1 MDVEAVA
8 SGPGHKDRVPAWVAV
23 VDGSGATILDR
34 IISVDTI
41 FSPLTMVTGLTLEDI
56 KTRGA
61 ELTEVLAAVRA
72 ELGSDVVLVGQNV
85 QSDVDWLGLRPGI
98 DFMHLVDLSE
108 VFKVWNP
115 RFSRW
120 DRFGLAQ
127 EAYGLLGFKMQG
139 EGAHSPVVDA
149 QVSVRLYQEWVLP
162 AEKADEGTQ
171 ILQQMRL
178 KKQFESLHNPIPPTV
193 DGVCMR
199 RFTPSECSCGQKA
212 DLAEDNRKELEAE
225 AEEDV
230 VIDKLRK
237 RDEQWEV
244 VATAVAKEREEL
256 ADEVRRTTAQPR
268 CHGPTTLRRPPSP
281 PTVTSSSTD
290 TLSLAGMAP
299 QEDAVEKMQKKEVV
313 AAEAKQH
320 EERRRQEEKRRRG
333 EVERREEERKHEEER
348 SREEERKRHEEEE
361 MREAERTREEERRR
375 LEEEQRRKEE
385 EKELAIVRQ
394 KAEHELSESEWNRGI
409 L

>member
-1 MDVEAVA
+1 MSVDVEAVA

-98 DFMHLVDLSE
+98 DFMRLVDLSE

-139 EGAHSPVVDA
+139 ESAHSPVVDA

-162 AEKADEGTQ
+162 AGKADEGTK

-178 KKQFESLHNPIPPTV
+178 KKQFEFLRNPIPPTV

-199 RFTPSECSCGQKA
+199 RFTPRECSCGQPC
-212 DLAEDNRKELEAE
+212 D
-225 AEEDV
+225 
-230 VIDKLRK
+230 
-237 RDEQWEV
+237 
-244 VATAVAKEREEL
+244 
-256 ADEVRRTTAQPR
+256 
-268 CHGPTTLRRPPSP
+268 
-281 PTVTSSSTD
+281 
-290 TLSLAGMAP
+290 
-299 QEDAVEKMQKKEVV
+299 
-313 AAEAKQH
+313 
-320 EERRRQEEKRRRG
+320 
-333 EVERREEERKHEEER
+333 
-348 SREEERKRHEEEE
+348 
-361 MREAERTREEERRR
+361 
-375 LEEEQRRKEE
+375 
-385 EKELAIVRQ
+385 
-394 KAEHELSESEWNRGI
+394 
-409 L
+409 